1 MYCIDRVHA
10 HMSALILPRGKTYR
24 PINFMH
30 SPNPSY
36 LLILFSSLF
45 SSLFLSSSILL
56 SPSTLFLHIFISS
69 FLPSLPS
76 HPLLFPSDFYIGD
89 EANVPGYATK
99 YPIRQGVIE
108 DWDLM
113 ERFWEQCI
121 FKYLRADPEDHYFLL
136 TEPPLSTPEDRESI
150 AEIMFESFNVPQ
162 LYIGVQA
169 GFHVQY
175 LM

>member
-1 MYCIDRVHA
+1 
-10 HMSALILPRGKTYR
+10 MSALILPRGKPYR
-24 PINFMH
+24 PITFFK
-30 SPNPSY
+30 S
-36 LLILFSSLF
+36 LLSFDP
-45 SSLFLSSSILL
+45 LFLTFLFPFPILL
-56 SPSTLFLHIFISS
+56 HSPSTLFLHIFISS

-76 HPLLFPSDFYIGD
+76 HPLLFPSDFYIGN

-99 YPIRQGVIE
+99 HPIRRGVIE

-169 GFHVQY
+169 GFFTYNILRTIMYIGMHVQV
-175 LM
+175 